1 MSTEVSS
8 NAAGNTGQ
16 AAGAQPSAPAKMSR
30 ESVTIIAT
38 LLVATFVV
46 ILNETIMNVAL
57 QRLMVDLGVDAPT
70 VQWLATGFMLTMAVV
85 IPTTGFI
92 LQSLSTRAVFMLAM
106 GLFTGGT
113 ALAAAAPGFEILLLA
128 RIIQAGGTAIMLP
141 LLMTTILTLV
151 PVARRGAVMG
161 NVSIAISVAP
171 AMGPTVS
178 GLILE
183 HFTWRFMF
191 VFVLLDL
198 RAFNI
203 RMFTVS
209 VLLMV
214 VAMMALF
221 GGVILLPLYL
231 QEIRGLGS
239 LETGLVLLPGGL
251 AMGLLGPVIGRI
263 FDKVGPLP
271 LTLSGSVLM
280 VLALWQFSML
290 DAGTP
295 VWWIVTL
302 HVGLSFGLAFLFTPA
317 FTTGLNPLPPHLY
330 SHGSAIMSTSQQV
343 AGAAGTALL
352 VSIFAFVSASSGMVA
367 GMNAAFLAA
376 TVIAAA
382 AVVLS
387 AMTRKTE
394 GAGAG
399 HGAHSP
405 NWVARTVFLTQQ
417 NECSRYFLGS
427 AGVELAQFLDQH
439 VRGLDDAV
447 VPEPGQDGVAGAGED
462 VVDLAAGHPEVRRA
476 LFAHHDQGL
485 QRQFQERLG
494 RHVRGDDGLDL
505 ADTGAHQFALL
516 LALGRAG
523 GQLVGQGQHRKRHPG
538 REGSAGLQ
546 PALQD
551 GECAVVIPGG
561 DGALV
566 LGGPVGLDA
575 VVHGHRRIVD
585 GQPLHREGPGRVQG
599 NGTAEAVAE
608 HVRAGGVLHDGR
620 EVPDVHVQ
628 RVILR
633 LR

>member
-1 MSTEVSS
+1 MSTEVSP
-8 NAAGNTGQ
+8 NAHGEPVQ
-16 AAGAQPSAPAKMSR
+16 AAGAQPSAPEKMSR

-57 QRLMVDLGVDAPT
+57 QRLMVDLGIDAPT
-70 VQWLATGFMLTMAVV
+70 VQWLSTGFMLTMAVV

-106 GLFTGGT
+106 GLFAGGT

-128 RIIQAGGTAIMLP
+128 RIVQAGGTAIMLP

-151 PVARRGAVMG
+151 PVAKRGAVMG

-183 HFTWRFMF
+183 HFSWRFMF
-191 VFVLLDL
+191 IFVLPVALAAFALGAKYLTNVGETEKSKLDFLSVFLTIPAFGGVVYGLSQIGGGQGAQGGPSTAAIAALVIGVASLAVFVLRQHRLQKAEAPLLDL
-198 RAFNI
+198 RAFNF

-239 LETGLVLLPGGL
+239 LETGLALLPGGL

-271 LTLSGSVLM
+271 LTVSGSILM
-280 VLALWQFSML
+280 VLALWQFSRL

-295 VWWIVTL
+295 VWWIVAL
-302 HVGLSFGLAFLFTPA
+302 HVALSFGLALLFTPA

-330 SHGSAIMSTSQQV
+330 SHGSAIMSTTQQV

-352 VSIFAFVSASSGMVA
+352 VSIFAVVTASSGLVA
-367 GMNAAFLAA
+367 GMSAAFLTA
-376 TVIAAA
+376 TVIAVA

-387 AMTRKTE
+387 AMMRKTE
-394 GAGAG
+394 GAGP
-399 HGAHSP
+399 GAH
-405 NWVARTVFLTQQ
+405 
-417 NECSRYFLGS
+417 
-427 AGVELAQFLDQH
+427 
-439 VRGLDDAV
+439 
-447 VPEPGQDGVAGAGED
+447 
-462 VVDLAAGHPEVRRA
+462 
-476 LFAHHDQGL
+476 
-485 QRQFQERLG
+485 
-494 RHVRGDDGLDL
+494 
-505 ADTGAHQFALL
+505 
-516 LALGRAG
+516 
-523 GQLVGQGQHRKRHPG
+523 
-538 REGSAGLQ
+538 
-546 PALQD
+546 
-551 GECAVVIPGG
+551 
-561 DGALV
+561 
-566 LGGPVGLDA
+566 
-575 VVHGHRRIVD
+575 
-585 GQPLHREGPGRVQG
+585 
-599 NGTAEAVAE
+599 
-608 HVRAGGVLHDGR
+608 
-620 EVPDVHVQ
+620 
-628 RVILR
+628 
-633 LR
+633 

>member
-1 MSTEVSS
+1 VKS
-8 NAAGNTGQ
+8 AGVK
-16 AAGAQPSAPAKMSR
+16 PSAPEKMSR

-57 QRLMVDLGVDAPT
+57 QRLMVDLRVDAPT
-70 VQWLATGFMLTMAVV
+70 VQWLSTGFMLTMAVV

-106 GLFTGGT
+106 GLFAGGT
-113 ALAAAAPGFEILLLA
+113 ALAAAAPGFELLLLA

-191 VFVLLDL
+191 VFVLPVALAAFAIGAKYLTNVGETEKAKLDLLSVALTIPAFGGVVYGLSQIGGGAGGQGGPNTMAIVALVIGIACLAVFVFRQLRLQKGEAPLLDL
-198 RAFNI
+198 RAFNF

-231 QEIRGLGS
+231 QEIRGLHS
-239 LETGLVLLPGGL
+239 LETGLALLPGGL

-271 LTLSGSVLM
+271 LTVSGSVLM

-295 VWWIVTL
+295 VWWIIIL
-302 HVGLSFGLAFLFTPA
+302 HVGLSFGLALLFTPA

-330 SHGSAIMSTSQQV
+330 SHGSAIMSTTQQV

-352 VSIFAFVSASSGMVA
+352 VSIFAVVSAASGLVA
-367 GMNAAFLAA
+367 GMSAAFLTA
-376 TVIAAA
+376 TVIALA

-387 AMTRKTE
+387 AMMRKT
-394 GAGAG
+394 
-399 HGAHSP
+399 
-405 NWVARTVFLTQQ
+405 Q
-417 NECSRYFLGS
+417 
-427 AGVELAQFLDQH
+427 
-439 VRGLDDAV
+439 
-447 VPEPGQDGVAGAGED
+447 
-462 VVDLAAGHPEVRRA
+462 
-476 LFAHHDQGL
+476 
-485 QRQFQERLG
+485 
-494 RHVRGDDGLDL
+494 
-505 ADTGAHQFALL
+505 
-516 LALGRAG
+516 
-523 GQLVGQGQHRKRHPG
+523 
-538 REGSAGLQ
+538 
-546 PALQD
+546 
-551 GECAVVIPGG
+551 
-561 DGALV
+561 
-566 LGGPVGLDA
+566 
-575 VVHGHRRIVD
+575 
-585 GQPLHREGPGRVQG
+585 
-599 NGTAEAVAE
+599 GTAPA
-608 HVRAGGVLHDGR
+608 H
-620 EVPDVHVQ
+620 
-628 RVILR
+628 
-633 LR
+633 